1 MPAKEKSAFSRF
13 FKEDAETV
21 QDIIYEGNSPQV
33 PVSVGPAHKEVYPK
47 IATPEKIKDEELKA
61 RWRTLRSF
69 FKNANNDG
77 GLTPGLTPALIA
89 PLYTKNMVG
98 SDYPVWVADENFEGE
113 DGFCISLKELVT
125 DRLNEIGPEEQD
137 AHILKENLERII
149 HIANEALLD
158 KKPHLS
164 QVTTEAVLDELDKQ
178 LDVSGDEVQPFKS
191 NLRDLRLALP
201 DSGVLLPY
209 TSNTSL
215 QLLEAAMLAT
225 RGRAK
230 KALQYDIK
238 QLICRLKDM
247 LRVEREKGP
256 ERNNPEKL
264 HDSLEFADRMMNFD
278 ELSAMLPGSGSEI
291 MDGERKQRIAGVIK
305 ALEEGNDILDQK
317 CFVFVDELL
326 YNSKKIDW
334 ANLLGV
340 TALNVYKAGQ
350 GVETISS
357 TFDEHISQWTALFKA
372 KRIGEMEF
380 SNSYQPEVHDHFF
393 EHFNWQRYTVAELN
407 TCPYFILI
415 ADDRQLFET
424 EFSHLSAMLS
434 SNIPVKIVAVKRDED
449 VDHNQYGSANKM
461 TGWHANTELGALM
474 LSYKNIYITQSTS
487 ITPTYLFDR
496 FKEGLSA
503 FAPAFFYLLNVDRS
517 LHEDSYLW
525 TSASVESRDFPGFT
539 YRGLLGTSWGSR
551 FEVANNP
558 HPDQAWP
565 LHSMAVL
572 NQKGKKTE
580 LKLSFTFTD
589 WAVMNPAYSH
599 HFRLVEASCWNEDL
613 IPLTEFMEN
622 SDEVNIGKMPFI
634 WMMDGE
640 NNLQK
645 VAVSWPMVLATQERL
660 DFWHFLQ
667 ENSGINN
674 FHVAKAVEASRA
686 AQQLEHE
693 AAIEKLKASHEAEI
707 RTVREEEAGMV
718 MENLTSVLLDLD
730 TRQVA
735 TTGITMPSP
744 KVKPAGSEDA
754 PPETAEP
761 KAEQE
766 EEEESLLSNDPYI
779 ETALCTTCDECTDL
793 NGKMFKYND
802 DKLAYIADPKAGSFA
817 DLVEAAEKCPVAIIH
832 PGAPLNTSESGLDD
846 LIKRA
851 EKFN

>member
-21 QDIIYEGNSPQV
+21 QDIIYGKNAPQV
-33 PVSVGPAHKEVYPK
+33 PVSVSTAHKEVFPK
-47 IATPEKIKDEELKA
+47 IATPGKIKEEELKA
-61 RWRTLRSF
+61 QWRTLRSF
-69 FKNANNDG
+69 FKNANNHSERM
-77 GLTPGLTPALIA
+77 PGLTPALMA
-89 PLYTKNMVG
+89 PLYTKNLIG

-113 DGFCISLKELVT
+113 DGFCISLKELLT

-215 QLLEAAMLAT
+215 QLLEAAMVAT

-264 HDSLEFADRMMNFD
+264 HDSMEFADNMMNFD

-291 MDGERKQRIAGVIK
+291 MHEDRKERIAGVIK
-305 ALEEGNDILDQK
+305 VLEKGNDILDQK
-317 CFVFVDELL
+317 CFVFVDDIL
-326 YNSKKIDW
+326 YKSKKIDW
-334 ANLLGV
+334 ANLLGA
-340 TALNVYKAGQ
+340 TELNVYKAGQ
-350 GVETISS
+350 GVNTISS
-357 TFDEHISQWTALFKA
+357 TFDEHISQWTTLFKA

-380 SNSYQPEVHDHFF
+380 SNTYQPEVHDNFF
-393 EHFNWQRYTVAELN
+393 EHFNWQRYTLAELN
-407 TCPYFILI
+407 TIPYFILI
-415 ADDRQLFET
+415 ADDIQLFET
-424 EFSHLSAMLS
+424 EFSDLSAMLS
-434 SNIPVKIVAVKRDED
+434 GNIPVKIVAVKRDED
-449 VDHNQYGSANKM
+449 VDHNQNGWANKM

-503 FAPAFFYLLNVDRS
+503 FAPAFFYLLNIDRS
-517 LHEDSYLW
+517 IHEDSYLW

-551 FEVANNP
+551 FEVVNNP
-558 HPDQAWP
+558 QSDEAWP
-565 LHSMAVL
+565 LHHMTVL
-572 NQKGKKTE
+572 DHAGKKKE
-580 LKLSFTFTD
+580 IVLPFTFTD
-589 WAVMNPAYSH
+589 WAVLNPAYSH
-599 HFRLVEASCWNEDL
+599 HFMLIEAACWNEDL

-622 SDEVNIGKMPFI
+622 TDEVNIGKIPFI

-674 FHVAKAVEASRA
+674 YHVAKAVEASRV

-693 AAIEKLKASHEAEI
+693 VAIEKLKASHEAEI
-707 RTVREEEAGMV
+707 QSVREEEAGMV

-730 TRQVA
+730 TSQVA
-735 TTGITMPSP
+735 TTGIPKPSP
-744 KVKPAGSEDA
+744 KVKSATTKDA
-754 PPETAEP
+754 PPETAEAE
-761 KAEQE
+761 AEQ

-793 NGKMFKYND
+793 NGKMFNYNS